1 MIPEGHFS
9 KGNVSKANV
18 SEGSIPQGKVAVI
31 AHDAGAANQI
41 IHWFIQGDLSLELAY
56 FSLSGPALE
65 LLENLLAKNVLAEK
79 PELLFQNH
87 TITDAIAQSDW
98 VLAGTGWA
106 SDYEKEGMAEG
117 IRQNKVTVA
126 VFDHWVNYEPRLQ
139 YQDRILSVDQIW
151 VTDVYAQALVID
163 KFPKTAVDLMPGHYL
178 AYESS
183 RVQGEGTPGSITF
196 LMEPVRV
203 SWQENSSEDHAS
215 QKDKRGEFQAFQF
228 FLDNLAIISDHASCN
243 ITIRPHPS
251 DPKGKYQHLEKITRG
266 LKISVSSDESLYEA
280 LSTAEVVVGLNSYA
294 MVVALAAGRKVFSV
308 LPPIAP
314 ACVLPQ
320 PGIIELRTLI

>member
-1 MIPEGHFS
+1 MIPEGHFP

-117 IRQNKVTVA
+117 TRQNKVTVA

-139 YQDRILSVDQIW
+139 YQDCTLAVDQIW
-151 VTDVYAQALVID
+151 VSDEYAQVLAE
-163 KFPKTAVDLMPGHYL
+163 KTFPEITVHLMPGRYL

-183 RVQGEGTPGSITF
+183 RVQGKGFRGNILF

-203 SWQENSSEDHAS
+203 SWKGVAH
-215 QKDKRGEFQAFQF
+215 GEFQAFQF
-228 FLDNLAIISDHASCN
+228 FLDHLAFISPHTPYNIIL
-243 ITIRPHPS
+243 RPHPS
-251 DPKGKYQHLEKITRG
+251 DPEGKYQELQNISDDFTIT
-266 LKISVSSDESLYEA
+266 VSSVESLYEA